1 MIPTRSFSCHRVIPE
16 YLGLE
21 TVEKEEE
28 SRTEIGLTVIEVEN
42 IGVNASVWEMLM
54 QERTYKLSNYTAFLL
69 VVQLFLIPPFVR
81 VNGTP
86 ALYCPHV
93 QFPSRQ
99 L

>member
-21 TVEKEEE
+21 PVEKEEE

-54 QERTYKLSNYTAFLL
+54 QEKTYKLSNYTAFLL
-69 VVQLFLIPPFVR
+69 VAQLLLIPI
-81 VNGTP
+81 
-86 ALYCPHV
+86 C
-93 QFPSRQ
+93 SS
-99 L
+99 